1 IHYMPRSEN
10 KVADTLSH
18 VHFEPSLAV
27 LTFHQ
32 VLDMEEIGCQV
43 RKDVQLALIKEDIL
57 QGHNVHPNFTVEQG
71 RLLYQGRLV
80 VSCNF
85 PIILIPLRDIRES
98 PRCAKECHENS
109 ISMAN
114 MSLDS

>member
-1 IHYMPRSEN
+1 MPRSEN
-10 KVADTLSH
+10 KVADALSH

-32 VLDMEEIGCQV
+32 VPDMEEIGCQV
-43 RKDVQLALIKEDIL
+43 SKDAQLALIKEDIL

-71 RLLYQGRLV
+71 RSLYLVRLV
-80 VSCNF
+80 VSYNC

-109 ISMAN
+109 I
-114 MSLDS
+114 